1 MGREGER
8 EGRREE
14 RDQLCAL
21 INLQYPSVNHMF
33 DDINL
38 VCENKSL
45 GRGRQGREGR
55 REGGRE
61 EKEFLTSE
69 LNKFLY
75 CNLMKHY
82 CILVCV
88 CECVCVCIRTYIH
101 TLYC

>member
-38 VCENKSL
+38 VCENSCL
-45 GRGRQGREGR
+45 FYS
-55 REGGRE
+55 
-61 EKEFLTSE
+61 KETQQY
-69 LNKFLY
+69 K
-75 CNLMKHY
+75 
-82 CILVCV
+82 VCMYV
-88 CECVCVCIRTYIH
+88 RIH
-101 TLYC
+101 THTHSHTHTRMQ